1 MKFVAF
7 LLMVF
12 TFGGVVATF
21 GGVVA
26 FLHKFIVSVAHVLL

>member
-1 MKFVAF
+1 MATFGGVVA
-7 LLMVF
+7 